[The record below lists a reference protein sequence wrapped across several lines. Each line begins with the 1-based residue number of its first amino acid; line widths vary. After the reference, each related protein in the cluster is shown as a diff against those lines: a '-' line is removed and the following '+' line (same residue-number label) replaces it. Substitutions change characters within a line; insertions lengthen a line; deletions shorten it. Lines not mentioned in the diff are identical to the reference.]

1 MDGSGMPAM
10 LAADAHLEVR
20 ARLAPFAN
28 GKFHQFSDTLLV
40 QHLSRPSERLL
51 LGRALTG
58 G

>member
-1 MDGSGMPAM
+1 MPAM